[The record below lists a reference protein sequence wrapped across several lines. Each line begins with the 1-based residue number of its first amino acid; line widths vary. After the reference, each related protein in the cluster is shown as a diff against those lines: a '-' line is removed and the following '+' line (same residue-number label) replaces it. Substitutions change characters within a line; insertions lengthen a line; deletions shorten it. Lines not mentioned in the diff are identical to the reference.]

1 MNSNLQDKLQ
11 QFSATPPDGV
21 WNKIADA
28 LDEKETYTQRL
39 FQYEEQPPLT
49 VWPQIETAL
58 ESTAPAKVIPLK
70 KRFNT
75 PMRYMA
81 VASILAVFLVTI
93 TLTVRRTRAG
103 DLDAENHS
111 ASDNTSIQSAK
122 QPDTYVTQTA
132 TEDPAKENASGTGF
146 EKNTETTKAADN
158 TPSTRTTSIASNS
171 KPSGSSVRYLLYNGD
186 DGKVVKVSKKMANLL
201 HCKDGDSDCQQ
212 RLKQLRQTMATNAMT
227 ADFTGILEMLRHL
240 QQKP

>member
-11 QFSATPPDGV
+11 QFSATPPEGM

-28 LDEKETYTQRL
+28 LDEQETYAQRL
-39 FQYEEQPPLT
+39 LQYEEQPPHT

-58 ESTAPAKVIPLK
+58 ENTAPAKVIPLK
-70 KRFNT
+70 KRFKT

-81 VASILAVFLVTI
+81 VASVLAVFLVTI

-103 DLDAENHS
+103 DLDAENRS
-111 ASDNTSIQSAK
+111 AANNTAIQTAK
-122 QPDTYVTQTA
+122 QPDAAATKTA
-132 TEDPAKENASGTGF
+132 AEELAKENASATVA
-146 EKNTETTKAADN
+146 ENN
-158 TPSTRTTSIASNS
+158 
-171 KPSGSSVRYLLYNGD
+171 KPSSSTSFITSNKETAKASARYLVYNDD

-201 HCKDGDSDCQQ
+201 HCKDGDNDCQQ
-212 RLKQLRQTMATNAMT
+212 RLKQLRQTLATNAMT